1 MTWPLL
7 AVGAA
12 LFYGLQGAWT
22 KRLTSRVPA
31 VVAAWAIF
39 AFAFPLLAAYLA
51 VRGMPE
57 VHSVFWPALL
67 TTCSI
72 GLLSF
77 YLYASAIQRG
87 ELGLTVPL
95 LALTPILLVPV
106 EWMLLG
112 DVPGLRGLGGILLVV
127 SGVYLLNLRDVRGGL
142 LAPLATPFRDPGAR
156 RMLAV
161 AALWSVGG
169 VVDKIAVTASSTAF
183 YGTMQTAVL
192 GVGFLPLIAWMRGRG
207 TSTGRGDSGRESAPP
222 DPDDSGRELA
232 TGPAIPFRRHGP
244 GLAVQGVLYAAMFIV
259 QMEALRLTLAAHVI
273 TIKRSGAIVTVLLGA
288 FAFGERDLWPRLV
301 GTAVTVVGVLLVA
314 GG

>member
-39 AFAFPLLAAYLA
+39 AFAFPMLAGYLA
-51 VRGMPE
+51 VQGVPA
-57 VHSVFWPALL
+57 VQLVFWPALL

-106 EWMLLG
+106 ELVLLG
-112 DVPGLRGLGGILLVV
+112 DVPELRGLGGIVLVV
-127 SGVYLLNLRDVRGGL
+127 CGVYLLNLRDVRGGL

-192 GVGFLPLIAWMRGRG
+192 GIGFLPLIAWMRRRG
-207 TSTGRGDSGRESAPP
+207 GDVGDAARAPV
-222 DPDDSGRELA
+222 
-232 TGPAIPFRRHGP
+232 RRHGP
-244 GLAVQGVLYAAMFIV
+244 ALVVQGLLYAAMFIV

-288 FAFGERDLWPRLV
+288 LAFGERDLWPRLV
-301 GTAVTVVGVLLVA
+301 GTAVTVLGVLLVA

>member
-39 AFAFPLLAAYLA
+39 AFAFPLLVGYLA
-51 VRGMPE
+51 VQGVPAVE
-57 VHSVFWPALL
+57 PVFWPALL
-67 TTCSI
+67 TTASI
-72 GLLSF
+72 GLVSF

-106 EWMLLG
+106 EWVLLG

-127 SGVYLLNLRDVRGGL
+127 SGVYLLNLADVRHGF
-142 LAPLATPFRDPGAR
+142 LAPITAPLRDPGAR

-183 YGTMQTAVL
+183 YGTMQTAVI
-192 GVGFLPLIAWMRGRG
+192 GAGFLPLIAWMRAR
-207 TSTGRGDSGRESAPP
+207 SSAGREDEHDGHVADGRSAPIERG
-222 DPDDSGRELA
+222 SGSV
-232 TGPAIPFRRHGP
+232 PASMLRHGP
-244 GLAVQGVLYAAMFIV
+244 ALALQGLLYAAMFIV

-288 FAFGERDLWPRLV
+288 LAFGERDLGPRLV
-301 GTAVTVVGVLLVA
+301 GTAVTVLGVLLVVS
-314 GG
+314 G